1 MRLYTLLLS
10 GIMLVWGGDVY
21 GEVYS
26 WIDHEG
32 VAHFSDTLPAGLPA
46 KQLNMWSDC
55 SLRGKIIE
63 LQLKERANL
72 GLWLFLGAPKTTEDS
87 TTDRYRNRRSWSM
100 EPWQYDQQARGHRLS
115 EIKNDIIFE
124 ARKCA
129 LGGEKACACS
139 LSLFHDPPRGF
150 APQGYIPPSPQEI
163 KARNRQLAGREA
175 VRP

>member
-1 MRLYTLLLS
+1 
-10 GIMLVWGGDVY
+10 MLVWVGNVY

-26 WIDHEG
+26 WTDHEG
-32 VAHFSDTLPAGLPA
+32 VVHFSDTPPADHPS
-46 KQLNMWSDC
+46 KRLNMWSGC
-55 SLRGKIIE
+55 PLRGQIVD
-63 LQLKERANL
+63 LQLEERANL
-72 GLWLFLGAPKTTEDS
+72 GLWLFLGAPKITEDS
-87 TTDRYRNRRSWSM
+87 TTDRHRNRRSWSM
-100 EPWQYDQQARGHRLS
+100 EPWQYEQQSRDHQLR

-129 LGGEKACACS
+129 LGGEKACTCS

-163 KARNRQLAGREA
+163 KARSRQLAGREA